1 MKKTTAICLT
11 LLLATTLQVRA
22 QVIDGFKD
30 IVAWAGTGANQSAL
44 VIQWN
49 DTKSPVALTWGF
61 RWDTGAAP
69 NVNDMLLSVMQANVG
84 LFARGDSATG
94 YGAAYYGF
102 GYSSNFG
109 GTLALTGAQNPAGLL
124 ATVTFVN
131 GFSDMNVSS
140 SATESPWSSI
150 NVAPAYPAD
159 RYQEGWND
167 NGFWAQLD
175 GAIGTSYS
183 STTWTASGT
192 GTSESLVNNGW
203 YGFTFGGVDPDTYA
217 STAPLPGT
225 VYAAVPEPVT
235 LPLMLLATG
244 ILLYA
249 RKRLHAC

>member
-1 MKKTTAICLT
+1 MKKPIAGLCLA
-11 LLLATTLQVRA
+11 LLLATTLQARS
-22 QVIDGFKD
+22 QVINGFSD
-30 IVAWAGTGANQSAL
+30 IVAWAGAGTNQSAL

-61 RWDTGAAP
+61 HWDAVTAP
-69 NVNDMLLSVMQANVG
+69 TVNDMLLCVMQANVG
-84 LFARGDSATG
+84 LFARGDSSTG
-94 YGAAYYGF
+94 YGAAYYGL

-109 GTLALTGAQNPAGLL
+109 GTLAVTGAQDPLGNSTA
-124 ATVTFVN
+124 VTFVN

-150 NVAPAYPAD
+150 SVAPANPAD

-175 GAIGTSYS
+175 GASGTSYS
-183 STTWTASGT
+183 AGWTASWT

-203 YGFTFGGVDPDTYA
+203 YGFTFGGLDSNYN

-225 VYAAVPEPVT
+225 VYAAVPEPAT
-235 LPLMLLATG
+235 LTLALLAAG